1 MSPTD
6 PKPTFCFGDFELDVA
21 NYELRRRGRPVHV
34 ERQPMDLLI
43 LLLECRQRLVSRAE
57 IAERL
62 WGADVFTDVETGVNT
77 AVRKIRLALKDTI
90 DAPEFVETVPRKGYR
105 FIADVQVIA
114 DRTVKEDV
122 AQVIVAV
129 LPFENLGA
137 GVEREYLADGLT
149 EETILSLGR
158 IGRNNFHVIG
168 RQSVMAYKRTSKSL
182 ATIGRELA
190 ATYLVENSLR
200 GENERLRI
208 TSKLIRTRDQVQVW
222 AGSYDSEPTSIL
234 AFQRELSI
242 TIAEEIRL
250 RLSPEGLTALAR
262 RQTQNAE
269 AYDLYLHGRHFWNQS
284 TPPTTKRAIEYFTRA
299 TQVDSQ
305 YALAWAGL
313 ADAYSASPVNGD
325 APPVSV
331 LSPARAAVAHAVNSD
346 PGLAEVQ
353 TSVGFLNFWLD
364 WDWIE
369 AENAY
374 RKALSLDP
382 SYPLAHR
389 MLGIVLSHMGRH
401 EPARDSIRR
410 ARELD
415 PLYAM
420 HHALSAQIAFAAR
433 DYAAAVEFATQATVV
448 DPDFW
453 IAHFQLAQVHVQ
465 LRNSDLALAAL
476 SHAGKLSGGNT
487 KVIALRSYLFS
498 QTGEI
503 QEARQ
508 GLHTLEAVSRER
520 YVPAYAMALI
530 HAGLQQPDEA
540 LEYLERAYEQR
551 DVHLV
556 FLPIDPKWDFL
567 RSHERFAAILDRCA
581 FFRAAR
587 EA

>member
-1 MSPTD
+1 MPPTN
-6 PKPTFCFGDFELDVA
+6 PGLTFRFGDFELDVA
-21 NYELRRRGRPVHV
+21 NYELRRRGRPVHI

-43 LLLECRQRLVSRAE
+43 LLLECRQRLVSRSE

-77 AVRKIRLALKDTI
+77 AVRKVRLALKDTT
-90 DAPEFVETVPRKGYR
+90 DAPAFVETVQRKGYR
-105 FIADVQVIA
+105 FIADVRVIA
-114 DRTVKEDV
+114 DRTVKEEA
-122 AQVIVAV
+122 AQIIVAV

-158 IGRNNFHVIG
+158 IGRNNFRVIG
-168 RQSVMAYKRTSKSL
+168 RQSVMAYKRTNKNL

-208 TSKLIRTRDQVQVW
+208 TAKLIRTRDQVQIW
-222 AGSYDSEPTSIL
+222 AASYDSEPSSIL
-234 AFQRELSI
+234 TFQRELSV

-250 RLSPEGLTALAR
+250 RLSPEGLTAMAR

-299 TQVDSQ
+299 TQLDSQ
-305 YALAWAGL
+305 YALAWAGV

-325 APPVSV
+325 APPLSV
-331 LSPARAAVAHAVNSD
+331 ASPARAAVAHAVSAD

-353 TSVGFLNFWLD
+353 TSIGFLKFWLD
-364 WDWIE
+364 WEWME
-369 AENAY
+369 AEKAY
-374 RKALSLDP
+374 RKAVSLDP

-410 ARELD
+410 AREID

-433 DYAAAVEFATQATVV
+433 DYAAALEFATQATVV

-453 IAHFQLAQVHVQ
+453 IGHFQLAQVHVQ
-465 LRNSDLALAAL
+465 LRNPDSALAAL
-476 SHAGKLSGGNT
+476 SHAGKLVGGNT

-498 QTGEI
+498 QSRTDQRG
-503 QEARQ
+503 EARIADFRKHLA
-508 GLHTLEAVSRER
+508 GAICS
-520 YVPAYAMALI
+520 ALCDGADTRWTGSSPMRHWTI
-530 HAGLQQPDEA
+530 
-540 LEYLERAYEQR
+540 
-551 DVHLV
+551 
-556 FLPIDPKWDFL
+556 
-567 RSHERFAAILDRCA
+567 
-581 FFRAAR
+581 
-587 EA
+587 

>member
-1 MSPTD
+1 MNCGVGAGPFMLSVSRWICLS
-6 PKPTFCFGDFELDVA
+6 FCWNVG
-21 NYELRRRGRPVHV
+21 
-34 ERQPMDLLI
+34 
-43 LLLECRQRLVSRAE
+43 QRLVSRSE

-77 AVRKIRLALKDTI
+77 AVRKVRLALKDTT
-90 DAPEFVETVPRKGYR
+90 DAPAFVETVPRKGYR
-105 FIADVQVIA
+105 FIADVSVIA
-114 DRTVKEDV
+114 DRTAKEEA
-122 AQVIVAV
+122 AQIIVAV

-168 RQSVMAYKRTSKSL
+168 RQSVMAYKRTNKNL

-208 TSKLIRTRDQVQVW
+208 TAKLIRTRDQVQIW
-222 AGSYDSEPTSIL
+222 AASYDSEPSSIL
-234 AFQRELSI
+234 AFQRELSL

-250 RLSPEGLTALAR
+250 RLSPEGLTAMAR

-269 AYDLYLHGRHFWNQS
+269 AYDLYLHGRHFWNHS

-299 TQVDSQ
+299 TQSDSQ
-305 YALAWAGL
+305 YALAWAGV

-325 APPVSV
+325 AAPISV
-331 LSPARAAVAHAVNSD
+331 ASLARAAVAHAVSSD

-353 TSVGFLNFWLD
+353 TSVGFLKFWLD
-364 WDWIE
+364 WEWME
-369 AENAY
+369 AEKAY
-374 RKALSLDP
+374 RKALALDP

-410 ARELD
+410 AREID

-433 DYAAAVEFATQATVV
+433 DYAAALEFATQATVV

-453 IAHFQLAQVHVQ
+453 IGHFQLAQVHVQ
-465 LRNSDLALAAL
+465 LRNPDLALAAL

-487 KVIALRSYLFS
+487 KVIALRSYLFRKS
-498 QTGEI
+498 
-503 QEARQ
+503 
-508 GLHTLEAVSRER
+508 
-520 YVPAYAMALI
+520 
-530 HAGLQQPDEA
+530 
-540 LEYLERAYEQR
+540 
-551 DVHLV
+551 
-556 FLPIDPKWDFL
+556 
-567 RSHERFAAILDRCA
+567 DRP
-581 FFRAAR
+581 
-587 EA
+587 